1 MKKPVLNSFN
11 EAGSF
16 LALSQPFP
24 DSSTVHSHTLFEIG
38 STGTIPKKVK
48 QRNRP
53 PKHARKPKPK
63 DPLCSLSDQQL
74 KEGAASGSKEKRK
87 AVDKGPST
95 AKSIKLNP
103 KLVVPNEGPS
113 NA

>member
-1 MKKPVLNSFN
+1 LKKPIRNSFT

-24 DSSTVHSHTLFEIG
+24 DSSTVQSPNLFEIG
-38 STGTIPKKVK
+38 STGTTTKKAK

-53 PKHARKPKPK
+53 PKHARKPKPR
-63 DPLCSLSDQQL
+63 DPLCSLSDQKL
-74 KEGAASGSKEKRK
+74 KEGASSGSKEKRK